1 MSARASGET
10 VTESQNKKVSVADN
24 HSVTMK
30 CTATFVTRY
39 NASKKRRLCLG
50 VIKNPSGFIKQV
62 SLSFEFYCNTGGGIE
77 VR

>member
-10 VTESQNKKVSVADN
+10 VTESQSKDVRVATN
-24 HSVTMK
+24 HLVTI
-30 CTATFVTRY
+30 T
-39 NASKKRRLCLG
+39 KRVIDGGRTGEILCLG
-50 VIKNPSGFIKQV
+50 VIKNSSGFTKQV